1 MKIHIAREGETLWDI
16 AQKYNIPLERLQ
28 EWNSDLADTEKLQK
42 GEKIRIPTGK
52 IPLAVSRQDI
62 RETAGPSEVKESPKG
77 EEEEPHIQE
86 EEDPHLPKESSESRG
101 VVTEELP
108 KPPSVGEFL
117 EWSPAV
123 LDDSSSIVTDSSY
136 YDDEPNL
143 SYLDSPVPY
152 PSYWHGFAPMF
163 PVPVFQDPFL
173 TSSGWPLQ
181 PCYPPPVPMN
191 HPDAYGN
198 HIAMEYREWK
208 ESSSSVG

>member
-28 EWNSDLADTEKLQK
+28 EWNADLADTEKLKK

-52 IPLAVSRQDI
+52 IPLAVSRQDT
-62 RETAGPSEVKESPKG
+62 RGTTGPSEVKESPKG
-77 EEEEPHIQE
+77 EEEE
-86 EEDPHLPKESSESRG
+86 LLSRKESSESSG
-101 VVTEELP
+101 FVTEELP
-108 KPPSVGEFL
+108 KPPSVGEFS
-117 EWSPAV
+117 EWSPEV
-123 LDDSSSIVTDSSY
+123 LDDSSSFMADSSY

-143 SYLDSPVPY
+143 SYLDSPAPY

-163 PVPVFQDPFL
+163 PVPVFQDPFMI
-173 TSSGWPLQ
+173 SSGWPLQ

-191 HPDAYGN
+191 HPDAFGN
-198 HIAMEYREWK
+198 RIAMEYREWK

>member
-28 EWNSDLADTEKLQK
+28 EWNADLADTEKLKK

-52 IPLAVSRQDI
+52 IPLAVSRQDTW
-62 RETAGPSEVKESPKG
+62 ETAGPSEVKESPKG
-77 EEEEPHIQE
+77 EEEEQHIQE
-86 EEDPHLPKESSESRG
+86 EEEPSSQRESSESHRF
-101 VVTEELP
+101 VTEELP
-108 KPPSVGEFL
+108 KPPSVGEFS

-123 LDDSSSIVTDSSY
+123 LDDSSSFMADSSY

-143 SYLDSPVPY
+143 SYLDSPASY

-173 TSSGWPLQ
+173 ISSGWPLQ

-191 HPDAYGN
+191 HPDVYGN